1 MDMTLKFMYLFLMI
15 SDSESTL
22 TTEECL
28 EFQVS
33 LQLVRG
39 MSVKKF

>member
-1 MDMTLKFMYLFLMI
+1 MDMTLKFMFFFLMM

-28 EFQVS
+28 EFRVS

-39 MSVKKF
+39 MSK